1 MISERMDQPWQQFCT
16 RLCGDTKIPYTTL
29 TGSFLVFERRVCI
42 GCPFLTC
49 NCVLLEHRMP
59 SLLPQFKK
67 ELFNL
72 IVMDAFP
79 FAFHSLNSK
88 GQLMSEI

>member
-1 MISERMDQPWQQFCT
+1 MS
-16 RLCGDTKIPYTTL
+16 
-29 TGSFLVFERRVCI
+29 
-42 GCPFLTC
+42 
-49 NCVLLEHRMP
+49 
-59 SLLPQFKK
+59 SLLPQFEK